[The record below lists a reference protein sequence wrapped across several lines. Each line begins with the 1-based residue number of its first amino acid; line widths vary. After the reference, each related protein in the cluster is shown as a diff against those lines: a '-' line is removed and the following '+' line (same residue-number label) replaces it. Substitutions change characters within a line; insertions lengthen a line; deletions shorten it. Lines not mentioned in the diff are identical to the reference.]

1 MMMKNKNF
9 WLVCLCMILAAAGT
23 AQVPVT
29 FQVDMNNETVSAD
42 GVHIA
47 GGFQGWDP
55 AATLLTDDDL
65 DGVYE
70 VTVELAADNTYEFK
84 FINGNSWDFMED
96 VPPTCQV
103 EVTGNDNRFIHI
115 PTESTG
121 ETYAVCWGS
130 CAACGLTS
138 VRFRVDMVNGEAI
151 SPNGVHVAGN
161 FQGWDPGAT
170 ALADPDGDGV
180 WETIESF
187 DATEI
192 PDGFLIFKFINGNN
206 WTNPNENFSGLP
218 CGDDFGNRVL
228 EFTSDNM
235 ILSADDDLS
244 QAPCYN
250 SCGACVPPTSV
261 TFRVDMT
268 TQATVSVNGVHVAG
282 SFQGWNPS
290 GSPLS
295 DDDGDGIWEAT
306 MFIEPGDYGFK
317 FVNGNDW
324 AGNGEGNVDN
334 ELIIGDCAAAGSDN
348 RELTVGTDDI
358 VYEVCYNQCEPFCI
372 PNPDP
377 ADVTFRVDMSEE
389 EVNSSGVW
397 VIGNFTSP
405 NWQAGALQMTDD
417 DLDGVYEVTANIS
430 GAANVLY
437 IFTNGDPST
446 GNYGTDYIEESG
458 MQIDSEGNEITN
470 FEEDGCGLPNG
481 FGGYNRIHE
490 RSGEAEL
497 LSSVCFNSC
506 APCSG
511 CVGAIDVFISQYV
524 EGSGNNKGIELYN
537 PTSESIDLNSYEL
550 QRWANG
556 EGTATDVL
564 QLEGVIEP
572 HATHVLVNGQTED
585 IDLGGGAIS
594 PACDPELQAFADQLG
609 NAYPDPLYFNGDDAL
624 VLVKNGTTVV
634 DIFGKPGEDPGLAW
648 TDDESNCFIDA
659 GDGAELLTSNHTLRR
674 RPHVLQGVTVPP
686 VCFDALSEWEVF
698 GMDDWSGLGWHSIS
712 CEGISSG
719 CMDPMA
725 CNYNSAATED
735 DGTCTY
741 PGCQDATASNY
752 DASAGC
758 AAECI
763 YLTYDCASI
772 GDEAWSGEAVGLFP
786 EWQYAMHGVEWE
798 GEWVFNVPSTMVEPG
813 SGVSYGVHHMDW
825 TGLEGLP
832 EWVETVSYE
841 LGQLDASA
849 QYCIAASGTPAA
861 PGLHEITA
869 TGEVF
874 ISIFGQPFSIG
885 TQSYSAWL
893 EIAENPNP
901 IPGCTYPLAMNFLS
915 FATTDDGSCLFFG
928 CTDPEAGNF
937 NPFANVDDGSCGEG
951 CDLGESGTCTTDVN
965 GDGQVN
971 VSDLLELLGEFGA
984 FCD

>member
-1 MMMKNKNF
+1 MMMKSKNF
-9 WLVCLCMILAAAGT
+9 WLVCLCIILAASGT

-70 VTVELAADNTYEFK
+70 LTVDLPADSTYEFK
-84 FINGNSWDFMED
+84 FINGMDWNFVED

-103 EVTGNDNRFIHI
+103 EVAGNDNRFLSIA
-115 PTESTG
+115 PDATEAS
-121 ETYAVCWGS
+121 YHVCYGS
-130 CAACGLTS
+130 CAACGMTT
-138 VRFRVDMVNGEAI
+138 VRFRVDMMHEEVSSA
-151 SPNGVHVAGN
+151 GVHVAGN
-161 FQGWDPGAT
+161 FQGWNPSGSPLSDA
-170 ALADPDGDGV
+170 DGDGV
-180 WETIESF
+180 WETWASF
-187 DATEI
+187 DPLDIT
-192 PDGFLIFKFINGNN
+192 DGTLIFKFINGDN
-206 WTNPNENFSGLP
+206 WASPNEAMSGQA
-218 CGDDFGNRVL
+218 CADDFGNRIL
-228 EFTSDNM
+228 EFSDEN
-235 ILSADDDLS
+235 LVLTADASAS
-244 QAPCYN
+244 EAPCFN
-250 SCGACVPPTSV
+250 SCESCMLPAEV

-268 TQATVSVNGVHVAG
+268 TQESVSPNGVHVAG

-290 GSPLS
+290 TDPLY

-306 MFIEPGDYGFK
+306 YSLMPGEYQFK
-317 FVNGNDW
+317 FINGNDW
-324 AGNGEGNVDN
+324 SGSVES
-334 ELIIGDCAAAGSDN
+334 ISGDCAASGTEN
-348 RELTVGTDDI
+348 RALTVGSEAI
-358 VYEVCYNQCEPFCI
+358 IYEVCYNQCEPFCV

-377 ADVTFRVDMSEE
+377 ADVTFRVDMSDE
-389 EVNSSGVW
+389 EVNSSGEW

-417 DLDGVYEVTANIS
+417 DMDGVYEVTANIS

-446 GNYGTDYIEESG
+446 GNNGTDYLEESG
-458 MQIDSEGNEITN
+458 MQIDSEGNEINN
-470 FEEDGCGLPNG
+470 FEVDGCGLPNG

-490 RSGEAEL
+490 RSGEAEV
-497 LSSVCFNSC
+497 LSSVCFNGCS
-506 APCSG
+506 PCSG
-511 CVGAIDVFISQYV
+511 CLGAIDVFISEYF

-537 PTSESIDLNSYEL
+537 PTSESIDLSSYEL

-556 EGTATDVL
+556 ELTANDWL
-564 QLEGVIEP
+564 QLQGVIEP
-572 HATHVLVNGQTED
+572 HDTHVLVNGQTED

-594 PACDPELQAFADQLG
+594 PACDPQLQAFADQLG

-634 DIFGKPGEDPGLAW
+634 DIFGKPGEDPGVAW
-648 TDDESNCFIDA
+648 TDDESNCFIDI
-659 GDGAELLTSNHTLRR
+659 GDGAEWLTANHTLRR

-698 GMDDWSGLGWHSIS
+698 GTNDWTGLGWHSIS

-735 DGTCTY
+735 DGMCTY
-741 PGCQDATASNY
+741 PGCQDPFASNY

-772 GDEAWSGEAVGLFP
+772 GDEAWSEEGIGLFP
-786 EWQYAMHGVEWE
+786 EWQQAMHGVAWE
-798 GEWVFNVPSTMVEPG
+798 GEWVFNVPATIVEPG
-813 SGVSYGVHHMDW
+813 SGVSYGVHHVEW
-825 TGLEGLP
+825 SSVTGMPSWATADYTLDD
-832 EWVETVSYE
+832 
-841 LGQLDASA
+841 LGPSSQH
-849 QYCIAASGTPAA
+849 CIAASGTPST
-861 PGLHEITA
+861 PGMHEITA

-885 TQSYSAWL
+885 EQSYSAWL
-893 EIAENPNP
+893 EVAENPNP
-901 IPGCTYPLAMNFLS
+901 ILGCTYATAQNFIA
-915 FATTDDGSCLFFG
+915 FATLDDGSCEFAG

-937 NPFANVDDGSCGEG
+937 NPLATIDDGSCGED
-951 CDLGESGTCTTDVN
+951 CDTNSASICETDIDNDGTVS
-965 GDGQVN
+965 
-971 VSDLLELLGEFGA
+971 VSDLLLLLGDFGST
-984 FCD
+984 CIE